1 MLRLVIANQRGG
13 VSKTTTTHTLARIFA
28 GKGMRVLLVDT
39 DSQGS
44 LGQVLGLKPA
54 RFLHEFIVN
63 DLAFEECIVSVHPLI
78 DVLCSNRDNN
88 KAEISLQGMSFG
100 ELAFMRLFGRVE
112 KRYDAVMVDVAPS
125 INILQTCA
133 MVYTKNVLIPVAMDV
148 LSLQGAVACLET
160 TRLLSGQMQ
169 AEIKAVGL
177 LPSKIDQRYNL
188 TRFTI
193 EALEEISE
201 RYRVP
206 LLHPIRT
213 DAMVPKAERARQFL
227 LDADPTC
234 KALEDYQ
241 IVADQILEILHVP
254 VKRPAESEAAA
265 QA

>member
-1 MLRLVIANQRGG
+1 M
-13 VSKTTTTHTLARIFA
+13 
-28 GKGMRVLLVDT
+28 VDT

-44 LGQVLGLKPA
+44 LGQILGLKPT

-63 DLAFEECIVSVHPLI
+63 DLAFEDCVVTAHPRI
-78 DVLCSNRDNN
+78 DALCSNRDNN
-88 KAEISLQGMSFG
+88 KAEISLQGMTFG

-112 KRYDAVMVDVAPS
+112 KMYDVVLIDVAPS

-133 MVYTKNVLIPVAMDV
+133 MVYTRNVLIPVAMDV

-160 TRLLSGQMQ
+160 TRLLSNQMQ
-169 AEIKAVGL
+169 AEIKPVGL
-177 LPSKIDQRYNL
+177 LPAKIDQRYNL

-193 EALEEISE
+193 EALEEISK
-201 RYRVP
+201 RYGVP

-227 LDADPTC
+227 CDVDPLC

-241 IVADQILEILHVP
+241 IVANQILEILNGP
-254 VKRPAESEAAA
+254 VRRPVEA
-265 QA
+265 QATA